1 MRDKRKILMMLFLAT
16 ALFTAKAQSIVIQ
29 SQEGSEQTISLSDI
43 QKITFS
49 DGYLVLN
56 YNGGTTQS
64 YAVSTLRKLSFNSTS
79 STIENALAES
89 VHFFYQAT
97 DQHLYF
103 HNLPDSKSSVTV
115 FRTDGILVI
124 QTTIFSDGTIDASSL
139 PTGIY
144 LVKVN
149 NQVYKFQK

>member
-1 MRDKRKILMMLFLAT
+1 MKEMRRLLIILFLIT
-16 ALFTAKAQSIVIQ
+16 ASFAAKAQSIVLQ
-29 SQEGSEQTISLSDI
+29 SQDGSEQSISLSNI

-56 YNGGTTQS
+56 YNGGTTQN
-64 YAVSTLRKLSFNSTS
+64 YAISALRKLSFNSTS
-79 STIENALAES
+79 SIVKNTLTEA

-103 HNLPDSKSSVTV
+103 QNLPDSKSSITV

-139 PTGIY
+139 PTGLY

-149 NQVYKFQK
+149 NQVYKFKK